1 MSDYKDIKYKNNF
14 LKEVICRVDFAPIL
28 EISDRVPVDFQ
39 NAIKGTFPKY
49 EKKTVH
55 QFKTEIAGAGKIKTE
70 RIDEFP
76 IHYFSNKNQTQRV
89 TLFYEHIIIQ
99 FLEYNHYPAFKEIT
113 HNIIN
118 SFVKIYQPGAYSRLG
133 LRYINEITLKSGNP
147 FNWENY
153 IDKKLTY
160 VLDKFLD
167 NKENVARCMNQIILN
182 YDDYKLN
189 FTYGIFNSE
198 FPSKIGRKEFTLDF
212 DCYTEDF
219 QHDNIFEHLL
229 KFNSEI
235 KRMFEKSI
243 KDKLRLKMEIIDE

>member
-1 MSDYKDIKYKNNF
+1 MCDYKDIKYKTNF

-28 EISDRVPVDFQ
+28 EITDRVPVDFQ
-39 NAIKGTFPKY
+39 NEIKSTFPKY
-49 EKKTVH
+49 EKKIVH
-55 QFKTEIAGAGKIKTE
+55 QYKTELIGKITKTE
-70 RIDEFP
+70 QTGEFP
-76 IHYFSNKNQTQRV
+76 IHYFYNKNQTQKV

-99 FLEYNHYPAFKEIT
+99 FFEYNHYPAFKEIT
-113 HNIIN
+113 QNIIN
-118 SFVKIYQPGAYSRLG
+118 SFVNIYQPGDYSRLG

-153 IDKKLTY
+153 IDKTLTY
-160 VLDKFLD
+160 VLNKFLD
-167 NKENVARCMNQIILN
+167 NKENAARFMSQIILN

-219 QHDNIFEHLL
+219 QHDNIFDHLS

-243 KDKLRLKMEIIDE
+243 KNKLRMKMEIIDE